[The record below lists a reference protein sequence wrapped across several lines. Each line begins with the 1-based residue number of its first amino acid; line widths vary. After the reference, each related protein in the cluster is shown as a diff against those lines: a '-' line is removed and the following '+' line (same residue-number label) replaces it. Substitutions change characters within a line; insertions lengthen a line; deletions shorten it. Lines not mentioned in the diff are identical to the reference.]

1 MRPQDYKHIKAW
13 GIMMHSH
20 NYYIVA
26 EQEQA
31 ALDNAPLDAIFKRED
46 GWHTFAGT
54 TNPETIT
61 LINRILKETK

>member
-1 MRPQDYKHIKAW
+1 MAIHTVVLTSGTSWP
-13 GIMMHSH
+13 
-20 NYYIVA
+20 V
-26 EQEQA
+26 
-31 ALDNAPLDAIFKRED
+31 DATFKRED